1 MNQRPLGYEPFS
13 SRDGNQRAT
22 NNTSSISAF
31 HVRGFGGSLALVGS
45 NFLGNSWVK
54 SGRLRIAPP
63 RKHTSAPTQEVG
75 APQTSKRGSGRRC
88 ACYSPVLAMRPNKVG
103 ALGGWNHRRGR
114 QRRCRRPLPGRVEC
128 PPCASTYSPGA
139 PQSSGSPACSVVSR
153 LMWKLGSAFRFP
165 RLRRPPAKWP

>member
-1 MNQRPLGYEPFS
+1 MSPF
-13 SRDGNQRAT
+13 RVETGT
-22 NNTSSISAF
+22 NAPQTTPRQLALF
-31 HVRGFGGSLALVGS
+31 TFAALGSLALVGS

-88 ACYSPVLAMRPNKVG
+88 ACYSPVLAMRPQKVG

-114 QRRCRRPLPGRVEC
+114 
-128 PPCASTYSPGA
+128 
-139 PQSSGSPACSVVSR
+139 
-153 LMWKLGSAFRFP
+153 
-165 RLRRPPAKWP
+165 